1 MGARTGGLGHSLHAR
16 GEVRTL
22 TRIDLHG
29 AAGDDALKAYAEQRI
44 RSWIGRSGRDLELV
58 TVCLA
63 KEGDRSGAHARC
75 RMMARPVPWAKVVV
89 DETDVDPYAAIDR
102 SAGRLADLVSL
113 ARRER
118 VYQPDAGQP
127 GTGAFWREA
136 N

>member
-1 MGARTGGLGHSLHAR
+1 MGASTGGLGHSLHAR

-44 RSWIGRSGRDLELV
+44 RSWIGRSGRDLELVTVWV

-118 VYQPDAGQP
+118 VDQPDAGQP
-127 GTGAFWREA
+127 GAEGF
-136 N
+136 